1 MELAQLVLK
10 DAYDIFEEVFPQLRK
25 NLRLHWFSCSTA
37 LKTQKRLFLLLRW
50 K

>member
-25 NLRLHWFSCSTA
+25 NLRLH
-37 LKTQKRLFLLLRW
+37 
-50 K
+50 